1 MLRIL
6 RTGQF
11 KKDLK
16 RGAKQHRNLD
26 ELKRVLEKLQRNEPL
41 EPRHRDHQLSQ
52 NWKGFRDC
60 HIEPDWVFI
69 YQIIEDELRLV
80 RIGSHS
86 ELFRK

>member
-16 RGAKQHRNLD
+16 RGSKQHMNLN
-26 ELKRVLEKLQRNEPL
+26 ELKRVLEKLQRKEPL
-41 EPRHRDHQLSQ
+41 DTRHRDHQLSQ

-60 HIEPDWVFI
+60 HIEPDWVLI
-69 YQIIEDELRLV
+69 YQITEEELRLV

>member
-16 RGAKQHRNLD
+16 RGSKQQRNFD
-26 ELKRVLEKLQRNEPL
+26 ELKRVLEKLQRKERLDPKL
-41 EPRHRDHQLSQ
+41 RDHRLLQ
-52 NWKGFRDC
+52 NWRGFRDC
-60 HIEPDWVFI
+60 HIESDWVLI
-69 YQIIEDELRLV
+69 YQITEDELRLI

-86 ELFRK
+86 ELFKK

>member
-16 RGAKQHRNLD
+16 RGSKQQRNLD
-26 ELKRVLEKLQRNEPL
+26 ELKRVLEKLQRKEQLDPK
-41 EPRHRDHQLSQ
+41 HRDHPLSQ
-52 NWKGFRDC
+52 NWRGFRDC
-60 HIEPDWVFI
+60 HIEPDWVLI
-69 YQIIEDELRLV
+69 YQITEDELRLI

-86 ELFRK
+86 ELFKK